1 MTMSEQTTAD
11 VQTEVEKEG
20 QTAAADQNNKN
31 VLFGTISYTD
41 DSAYENFIK
50 TMSVNQAVF
59 VLIASANFAQAKGA
73 FNLLESEVLSS
84 AIRVIKKTS
93 TTDPA
98 PDQVEPSTNS

>member
-1 MTMSEQTTAD
+1 
-11 VQTEVEKEG
+11 
-20 QTAAADQNNKN
+20 
-31 VLFGTISYTD
+31 
-41 DSAYENFIK
+41 
-50 TMSVNQAVF
+50 MSVNQAVF